1 MSETPSISP
10 APSEGEGAQPVPSGM
25 SEAPAAAG
33 GGWMGRLALVLA
45 FILVAAGM
53 ANNLPN
59 IPGLLD
65 AVRSIPGLEN
75 LPRISKYSSDFFFPL
90 AFTLMLVIA
99 LLVSSFGRSWR
110 GRPGGRFWLGSLLDV
125 LMLAAILGTSVVYLI
140 EHDQVCLIDTIS
152 GERARLLAE
161 TKARAAEYIA
171 IYGTPPVEEYPD
183 CQAILGSWILPW
195 LLFAVTIFFVYVVR
209 VWGFPIVAVAIAIA
223 LYTVLSSAAWYFDW
237 TDNRYLTTSIGTA
250 SDGVKNYAAGVVA
263 ARNAITLESNGLL
276 GQFLNITV
284 NIVFPYVVLGAL
296 FGASAGGRA
305 LIKLA
310 VVITRNLRGGPAHA
324 AIVGSATFGTISGGP
339 VVNVL
344 GTGTLTI
351 PMMMRSGFAPTF
363 AGGVEAAASS
373 GGQFMPPVMGIAAFV
388 LSALSTV
395 PYSDVIIAAFL
406 PALAYF
412 LSLFLVVVFEARRT
426 RLQVVGQLSE
436 EQKLT
441 RRDWTNLLMIAG
453 PILLI
458 LVLLLTKK
466 DAVGTGLFGWILGY
480 TPGSGEA
487 LPWVLK
493 VFQNAAGDPDSAGF
507 WAVILLLALLFLDED
522 VRKAPRKVLSAL
534 SSAGLIIAEL
544 FLLLTAVAVIDICI
558 NFTNFTGIM
567 TIDIL
572 NWLKSVSTFMLFGQE
587 LTVGGPV
594 YLMLALVTAMIVTI
608 LLGMGMPTLPAY
620 VNVILIIGPLLVAL
634 GTSFFTAHM
643 FIFYFA
649 VASAITPP
657 VAIAAFAAST
667 ISKAEPMAT
676 GFQAVRVGIVM
687 FTIPFV
693 FAFYPELLLIEQ
705 AQLAPS
711 IDGSLSSDKIYL
723 PGYDGTVQLEALAWL
738 VLRLVVALYL
748 VASALSRF
756 DAAPLAVYEVG
767 LRLVLAVLLLLK
779 APAVAGSA
787 LAVTAVYLLVHHVL
801 ARRPRTGSREPP
813 DSPGG

>member
-1 MSETPSISP
+1 MFS
-10 APSEGEGAQPVPSGM
+10 
-25 SEAPAAAG
+25 
-33 GGWMGRLALVLA
+33 
-45 FILVAAGM
+45 
-53 ANNLPN
+53 
-59 IPGLLD
+59 
-65 AVRSIPGLEN
+65 
-75 LPRISKYSSDFFFPL
+75 
-90 AFTLMLVIA
+90 LMLTIA
-99 LLVSSFGRSWR
+99 LLVSSFGRKWR
-110 GRPGGRFWLGSLLDV
+110 AGPKPRFCLGIALDV
-125 LMLAAILGTSVVYLI
+125 LMLAAVLGTSLVYLI
-140 EHDQVCLIDTIS
+140 EHDQVCLIDTVS
-152 GERARLLAE
+152 GERDRLLAE
-161 TKARAAEYIA
+161 AKARADEYIA
-171 IYGTPPVEEYPD
+171 IYGTPPVEEYPE
-183 CQAILGSWILPW
+183 CQAILGNWILPW

-209 VWGFPIVAVAIAIA
+209 VWGLPIVAVAIVIA
-223 LYTVLSSAAWYFDW
+223 VYTLLSSAAWYFDW
-237 TDNRYLTTSIGTA
+237 TDHRYLTTSIGTVTEGA
-250 SDGVKNYAAGVVA
+250 KSYAAGVIG

-296 FGASAGGRA
+296 FGASAGGRS

-310 VVITRNLRGGPAHA
+310 VVITRKLRGGPAHA

-395 PYSDVIIAAFL
+395 PYSDVIVAAFL

-412 LSLFLVVVFEARRT
+412 LSLFLVAVFEARRSN
-426 RLQVVGQLSE
+426 LQVVGQLTE
-436 EQKLT
+436 AQKLT
-441 RRDWTNLLMIAG
+441 RQDRINLLMIAG

-466 DAVGTGLFGWILGY
+466 DAVGTGPLGWILGY
-480 TPGSGEA
+480 SPGGGEA
-487 LPWVLK
+487 LPWILK
-493 VFQNAAGDPDSAGF
+493 LFQNAAGDPDSAGF
-507 WAVILLLALLFLDED
+507 WAVILLLALLFLDEE
-522 VRKAPRKVLSAL
+522 VRKAPRKIVSAL
-534 SSAGLIIAEL
+534 ASAGLIIAEL
-544 FLLLTAVAVIDICI
+544 FLLLTAVAVIDVCI

-572 NWLKSVSTFMLFGQE
+572 NWLKTVSAFTLFGQE
-587 LTVGGPV
+587 LTIGGPA

-634 GTSFFTAHM
+634 GTSYFTAHM

-676 GFQAVRVGIVM
+676 GGPGGPRRDRHVHDTLRVR
-687 FTIPFV
+687 
-693 FAFYPELLLIEQ
+693 LL
-705 AQLAPS
+705 S
-711 IDGSLSSDKIYL
+711 G
-723 PGYDGTVQLEALAWL
+723 
-738 VLRLVVALYL
+738 
-748 VASALSRF
+748 
-756 DAAPLAVYEVG
+756 
-767 LRLVLAVLLLLK
+767 
-779 APAVAGSA
+779 APADRAGA
-787 LAVTAVYLLVHHVL
+787 ARAVGRRLAQRQEDLPAGL
-801 ARRPRTGSREPP
+801 
-813 DSPGG
+813 

>member
-1 MSETPSISP
+1 MPEDQKISVDIP
-10 APSEGEGAQPVPSGM
+10 IT
-25 SEAPAAAG
+25 EAPVLASSD
-33 GGWMGRLALVLA
+33 WLGRLALTLSFVLV
-45 FILVAAGM
+45 IMGM

-59 IPGLLD
+59 IPGLLEGI
-65 AVRSIPGLEN
+65 RLMPGLDG
-75 LPRISKYSSDFFFPL
+75 LPRLSKYNSEFFFPL
-90 AFTLMLVIA
+90 MFMLMLLVA

-110 GRPGGRFWLGSLLDV
+110 DRSGGKFFLGIAIDV
-125 LMLAAILGTSVVYLI
+125 LMFIAIVGTALIYLI

-161 TKARAAEYIA
+161 TAARAEEYIA
-171 IYGTPPVEEYPD
+171 VFGTPPVEEYPD
-183 CQAILGSWILPW
+183 CQARIGNWILPW
-195 LLFAVTIFFVYVVR
+195 LVFAVAMFFVYVVK
-209 VWGFPIVAVAIAIA
+209 VWGLPIVAVAIFIA
-223 LYTVLSSAAWYFDW
+223 LYTVISSAAWYFQWADSP
-237 TDNRYLTTSIGTA
+237 YLTTSIGTVT
-250 SDGVKNYAAGVVA
+250 DGARSFSAGVIG

-296 FGASAGGRA
+296 FGASAGGRS

-310 VVITRNLRGGPAHA
+310 IVITRKLKGGPAHA

-351 PMMMRSGFAPTF
+351 PMMMRTGFSPTF

-373 GGQFMPPVMGIAAFV
+373 GGQIMPPVMGIAAFV

-395 PYSDVIIAAFL
+395 PYSEVIIAAFL
-406 PALAYF
+406 PAVAYF
-412 LSLFLVVVFEARRT
+412 LSLFLVVIFEARRT
-426 RLQVVGQLSE
+426 NLQIIGKLSE
-436 EQKLT
+436 EQKLS
-441 RRDWTNLLMIAG
+441 RQDWINLLMIAG

-458 LVLLLTKK
+458 LVLLLTSK
-466 DAVGTGLFGWILGY
+466 DAVGTGLLGWLFGY
-480 TPGSGEA
+480 TPGSGEP
-487 LPWVLK
+487 LPWFLK

-507 WAVILLLALLFLDED
+507 WAVILLISLLFLDKEI
-522 VRKAPRKVLSAL
+522 RKAPRKVIAAL
-534 SSAGLIIAEL
+534 SDAGLIISEL
-544 FLLLTAVAVIDICI
+544 FLLLVAVAVIDVCI

-572 NWLKSVSTFMLFGQE
+572 NWLKALSSFNLFG
-587 LTVGGPV
+587 LDVTIGGSV
-594 YLMLALVTAMIVTI
+594 YLLLALVVAMIVTI

-687 FTIPFV
+687 FTIPFI

-711 IDGSLSSDKIYL
+711 VDGSLGGAKAYL
-723 PGYDGTVQLEALAWL
+723 PGYDGTLHLDALAWL
-738 VLRLVVALYL
+738 LLRLVLVLYL
-748 VASALSRF
+748 LASALSGYDTSR
-756 DAAPLAVYEVG
+756 LTTVEVV
-767 LRLVLAVLLLLK
+767 LRLVLAVFLLFK
-779 APAVAGSA
+779 APLVAGSA
-787 LAVTAVYLLVHHVL
+787 LALTVLYLIYHQFVMTPSRLKTAEVAL
-801 ARRPRTGSREPP
+801 GSE
-813 DSPGG
+813 S

>member
-1 MSETPSISP
+1 MSPT
-10 APSEGEGAQPVPSGM
+10 PSEGEGAQPAPSGM
-25 SEAPAAAG
+25 SEAQAVAN
-33 GGWMGRLALVLA
+33 GGWMGRLALALA
-45 FILVAAGM
+45 FILVVVGM

-59 IPGLLD
+59 IPGLLET
-65 AVRSIPGLEN
+65 VRSIPGLEG
-75 LPRISKYSSDFFFPL
+75 LPRLSKYSSEFFFPL
-90 AFTLMLVIA
+90 TFTLMLVIA

-125 LMLAAILGTSVVYLI
+125 LMLVAILGTSLVYLI
-140 EHDQVCLIDTIS
+140 EHDQVCLLDTIS

-171 IYGTPPVEEYPD
+171 IYGTPPVEEFPD
-183 CQAILGSWILPW
+183 CQAILGNWILPW
-195 LLFAVTIFFVYVVR
+195 LLFAVAIFFVYVVR
-209 VWGFPIVAVAIAIA
+209 AWGFPIVAVAIAIA

-237 TDNRYLTTSIGTA
+237 TDNRYLTTSIGTVT
-250 SDGVKNYAAGVVA
+250 DEVKSYAAGVVA
-263 ARNAITLESNGLL
+263 ARNAITLESNSLL

-412 LSLFLVVVFEARRT
+412 LSLFLVVIFEARRAN
-426 RLQVVGQLSE
+426 LKVVGKLTE

-466 DAVGTGLFGWILGY
+466 DAVGTGFLGWIFGY
-480 TPGSGEA
+480 TPDSGEG
-487 LPWVLK
+487 LPWMLK

-522 VRKAPRKVLSAL
+522 VRKAPRKIVSAL
-534 SSAGLIIAEL
+534 SNAGLIIAEL

-572 NWLKSVSTFMLFGQE
+572 NWLKSVSTFTLFGQE
-587 LTVGGPV
+587 LVVGGPV
-594 YLMLALVTAMIVTI
+594 YLLLALVTAMIVTI

-676 GFQAVRVGIVM
+676 GIQAVRVGIVM

-711 IDGSLSSDKIYL
+711 LDGSLSGEKIYL

-756 DAAPLAVYEVG
+756 DAAPLSAYEVG

-779 APAVAGSA
+779 APVVAGSA
-787 LAVTAVYLLVHHVL
+787 LATAAVYLLVHHVL
-801 ARRPRTGSREPP
+801 SRHRRSGSLERA
-813 DSPGG
+813 DRAGD